1 MLTVSGR
8 FSATCVTAVSCERG
22 EGVAETSRQLRNL
35 LPPFHTFSIIAMF
48 FAVMAEERWKS
59 GATARDRA
67 RRSWRPA
74 VAHHEAGHAVM
85 ARFLGHDVH
94 FATIRPDPSR
104 NSLGHTRTSASAR
117 AIAATKRA
125 DGKQHGRLLGRTCSR
140 LCTSVGPA
148 LSPSWRLTGRW
159 NQGGARHDLRLLAGL
174 STKLCDLAWRR
185 SRGGRRR
192 LTAVGHGPARETV
205 GRSMGNARWPQDC
218 SPFGTMTGPD
228 IDRLKPHPEL
238 GLLD

>member
-48 FAVMAEERWKS
+48 SRHGG
-59 GATARDRA
+59 GALEVRGDRGDRA

-148 LSPSWRLTGRW
+148 LSPSGDSLADGTRA
-159 NQGGARHDLRLLAGL
+159 ARGTTFASSPGFPRSSA
-174 STKLCDLAWRR
+174 TCVAAFPRR
-185 SRGGRRR
+185 SPPPHGCGSWTCSRNRGSIDGF
-192 LTAVGHGPARETV
+192 
-205 GRSMGNARWPQDC
+205 ARWPQDC
-218 SPFGTMTGPD
+218 SPSGQ
-228 IDRLKPHPEL
+228 
-238 GLLD
+238 